1 MTHVLIRRSLGFTAR
16 GIAGLC
22 TAPVKVETSSALTGV
37 GKPLKNT
44 SAMVISDKPEF
55 NLLPRGAVGLLCFG
69 GDQVV
74 SRKTNDSK
82 YRTC

>member
-1 MTHVLIRRSLGFTAR
+1 
-16 GIAGLC
+16 
-22 TAPVKVETSSALTGV
+22 VKIETSSAITGV

-44 SAMVISDKPEF
+44 SAMVIADKAEF

-74 SRKTNDSK
+74 SRKRLTWNIDLANSVSP
-82 YRTC
+82 RLGVVF